1 VEVVEEERIVK
12 DIKEKFNIAGE
23 VKRKRRVWII
33 VEKKDLIKVS
43 EWIKVQGFEHLSAIS
58 VVDWLEAGIYEIT
71 YHVWS
76 LKSNILTTI
85 KTSIDRQEPVI
96 DSVISVWDRS
106 AGIHERELH
115 ELFGVNFEGNPD
127 LAQLFLED
135 WEGPPPFRK
144 DFNWREYTRE
154 KYFDS
159 ENKRQHVYY
168 E

>member
-1 VEVVEEERIVK
+1 MEVVVEERIVK
-12 DIKEKFNIAGE
+12 DIKANLNIAGE
-23 VKRKRRVWII
+23 VKRSRRILI
-33 VEKKDLIKVS
+33 TLEKEDLLKVS
-43 EWIKVQGFEHLSAIS
+43 EWIKGRGFEHLSAIS

-76 LKSNILTTI
+76 QEDKILITL
-85 KTSIDRQEPVI
+85 KTSINRQKAVI

-127 LAQLFLED
+127 LVPLFLED

-144 DFNWREYTRE
+144 DFNWREYTGE
-154 KYFDS
+154 KYYDQ
-159 ENKRQHVYY
+159 ENEREHVYY